1 MRNTI
6 IQDVLD
12 SQIEEECLIPLDQVT
27 MHLPMHIGGYSD
39 FYCSLEH
46 CQNVR
51 NSYFSTEMTS
61 NLLQFQCSPMA
72 VGATIPK
79 NWFYAP
85 SVYNSRV
92 SSIIPSPHPVR
103 RPWGVYLKDGDTP
116 TYGASQEVDYEL
128 EMGYFVSKPVKFG
141 SELDIAEADEH
152 IFGFVLLNDW
162 SSRDIQ
168 VFEMK
173 PLGPFHG
180 KGVN

>member
-1 MRNTI
+1 
-6 IQDVLD
+6 
-12 SQIEEECLIPLDQVT
+12 
-27 MHLPMHIGGYSD
+27 
-39 FYCSLEH
+39 
-46 CQNVR
+46 
-51 NSYFSTEMTS
+51 
-61 NLLQFQCSPMA
+61 MA

-180 KGVN
+180 KGVTNHIICQIV